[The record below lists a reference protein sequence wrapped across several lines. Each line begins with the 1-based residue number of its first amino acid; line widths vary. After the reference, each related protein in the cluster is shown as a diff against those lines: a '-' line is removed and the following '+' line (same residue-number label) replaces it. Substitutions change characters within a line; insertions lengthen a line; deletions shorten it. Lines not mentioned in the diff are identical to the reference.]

1 VTDYNE
7 QFDDSQASLDEIDAE
22 RLRAESKASLESAKS
37 QFDAVG
43 TDSQRGHPE
52 DASRHLQGGMDDA
65 QEGMDFDVRADK
77 LDQAAGLHAASTE
90 TFHERDDARDA
101 AGRSDIAAQ
110 GAEMVLDFTEDMSE
124 SDKTRWLAEKGAREG
139 EAQALHDRDDA
150 LTERGIDQRHQATQ
164 LETEA
169 REGLPGHPW
178 EQDKYTGVPSGG
190 GSGVDVGT
198 PSGDSPNPE

>member
-7 QFDDSQASLDEIDAE
+7 QFDNSQASLDEIDAQ
-22 RLRAESKASLESAKS
+22 RLWEESKASFDSAKGQLS
-37 QFDAVG
+37 ASE
-43 TDSQRGHPE
+43 TDPQRGHPE
-52 DASRHLQGGMDDA
+52 DSDRHLKGAMDDIS
-65 QEGMDFDVRADK
+65 EGMDFDVRADK
-77 LDQAAGLHAASTE
+77 LDQAAGLHAASTD
-90 TFHERDDARDA
+90 TFHERDDARA
-101 AGRSDIAAQ
+101 AADRADIAAQ
-110 GAEMVLDFTEDMSE
+110 GADMVLDFTEDMSE
-124 SDKTRWLAEKGAREG
+124 SDKTRWLAERGAREG

-178 EQDKYTGVPSGG
+178 EEDKYTGVPSGG